1 MMDWIDWSANLEDDR
16 LEALRPLLEEYAIKA
31 RCVLRLVDVLL
42 RKEDQHPDIAH
53 EYERL
58 KADYHEAVL
67 RIEALQHQ
75 LETARAW
82 ISTLQTMIAEA
93 EDIEERE
100 AVYSVVGLTVTA
112 EDVVVVAARRA
123 LLAHLH
129 PGRASEQDKIRMSA
143 RFATASAA
151 FDRIEG
157 LRR

>member
-1 MMDWIDWSANLEDDR
+1 MMDWTDWNADLENDR

-31 RCVLRLVDVLL
+31 RCVLRLVDALL
-42 RKEDQHPDIAH
+42 HEGDRHPDVAH
-53 EYERL
+53 KYERL
-58 KADYHEAVL
+58 QADYHEAVL

-82 ISTLQTMIAEA
+82 ISTLQTRIAEA

-100 AVYSVVGLTVTA
+100 AVYSVVGLTVTV

-129 PGRASEQDKIRMSA
+129 PDRAAEQDKIRMSA
-143 RFATASAA
+143 QFATASAA
-151 FDRIEG
+151 FDRIER